1 MAKTRTPSLI
11 TTASPVI
18 DALAALIQLR
28 VNEIETLIDNAC
40 SGNPEAVHDMR
51 VACRRLQAI
60 VRIFKAYFHK
70 KHIKKTKLALS
81 GLISALGEVRECDV
95 LIEHI
100 TANTAPV
107 PQHSEAAQ
115 SLLLGRITAR
125 RCAALQNFTVL
136 MHDAHSMEQLS
147 YYALNTEQ
155 ILASPKK
162 QPQYLGDFLRRTIP
176 ALFDEF
182 LTAGSVVVCHPLQ
195 KNALHKLRIQGKPI
209 RYCMECA
216 EFCFGSDFKACYRE
230 VKSVISLLGEIHD
243 NDIALD
249 VLKSWLREIRDFNRN
264 ALSSGRKTRIRTGF
278 LSTAIITGS
287 HLRKEQ
293 FGRLETIFN
302 QWQSEQFATTLVA
315 AMASMPYEHDARA
328 FHRKEPQICQRLLPP
343 LT

>member
-1 MAKTRTPSLI
+1 MAKTLTPSSI
-11 TTASPVI
+11 TAASPVI

-28 VNEIETLIDNAC
+28 VNEIETCIDDAC

-51 VACRRLQAI
+51 VSCRRLQAV

-70 KHIKKTKLALS
+70 KRIKKTKLALT

-100 TANTAPV
+100 MAATAPI
-107 PQHSEAAQ
+107 PLHSEAAY

-125 RCAALQNFTVL
+125 RSAALHNLTAL
-136 MHDAHSMEQLS
+136 IHDTQSMEQLS
-147 YYALNTEQ
+147 DYARNLRQT
-155 ILASPKK
+155 LASPKK

-176 ALFDEF
+176 ALFNEF
-182 LTAGSVVVCHPLQ
+182 LTAGSLVVCHPLQ

-216 EFCFGSDFKACYRE
+216 EYCFGTNFKACYRE
-230 VKSVISLLGEIHD
+230 IKSVISLLGDIHD

-249 VLKSWLREIRDFNRN
+249 VLKSWLREIRDFNRS

-293 FGRLETIFN
+293 FGRLKTIFN
-302 QWQSEQFATTLVA
+302 QWQSEHFATTLVA
-315 AMASMPYEHDARA
+315 AMASMPYEHDARP
-328 FHRKEPQICQRLLPP
+328 FYRKEPSNAEDYCRH
-343 LT
+343 